1 VVAGLLGS
9 REREKESDRELRE
22 IASWEPAEGRFGSEG
37 ASRWVRERRSAG
49 RWAPVVGRSLSGRWA
64 PVGRSLSGRWAP
76 VRRLERKSW
85 EPAEDGAGQRWAVVG
100 RSLGVGQSLGGG
112 DGGGRG

>member
-37 ASRWVRERRSAG
+37 AG
-49 RWAPVVGRSLSGRWA
+49 A
-64 PVGRSLSGRWAP
+64 PVGGR
-76 VRRLERKSW
+76 
-85 EPAEDGAGQRWAVVG
+85 
-100 RSLGVGQSLGGG
+100 RSLG
-112 DGGGRG
+112 GR